1 MAVETTEGWALAPDI
16 AWARTPGGQAAVMTL
31 EAGQPLVLGA
41 SGDVIWDVLVGGRT
55 PEDDLVAD
63 PPAPLSTT
71 DVTVQVAEAFG
82 LAPAD
87 VAADVHAFLEMLEAH
102 GILVRVRTA

>member
-1 MAVETTEGWALAPDI
+1 M
-16 AWARTPGGQAAVMTL
+16 
-31 EAGQPLVLGA
+31 
-41 SGDVIWDVLVGGRT
+41 IWDVLVGGRN

-71 DVTVQVAEAFG
+71 DITVQVAEAFG

-87 VAADVHAFLEMLEAH
+87 VAADVHTFLEKLEAH
-102 GILVRVRTA
+102 GVLDRVASA